1 MKEEEHVMGMEA
13 ERTAQGATPPPGNS
27 TASLP
32 SVVPDVSVVKVTG
45 SRSVTGTEV
54 INKRGLWFLKNK
66 V

>member
-1 MKEEEHVMGMEA
+1 MEA
-13 ERTAQGATPPPGNS
+13 ERTAQGATPPPGNG

>member
-1 MKEEEHVMGMEA
+1 MKEEKHMMGMEA

-54 INKRGLWFLKNK
+54 INERF
-66 V
+66 VVF